1 MIGNGSIVF
10 LIISLI
16 NYVVRRVRSFLSSD
30 DESSERSSEGSSEP
44 ELQESGAF
52 WVIIAVI
59 ILLVIGLSWYS
70 GVCFKHWRQPSPL
83 FI

>member
-1 MIGNGSIVF
+1 MIGNGSLVF
-10 LIISLI
+10 LLISLI
-16 NYVVRRVRSFLSSD
+16 NYVVRRVRSFMSSD
-30 DESSERSSEGSSEP
+30 NELSEESSEP

-70 GVCFKHWRQPSPL
+70 VVCFKHWRQPSPL

>member
-1 MIGNGSIVF
+1 MIGNVSLVF
-10 LIISLI
+10 LLISLI

-30 DESSERSSEGSSEP
+30 NESSEESSEP

-70 GVCFKHWRQPSPL
+70 VVCFKHWRQPSPL